1 MIPLTR
7 AQSSDSQIHD
17 DDNNPQRTGRSRH
30 LLKSG
35 PTAPTWDRSD
45 AAMTVTVPSTRSG
58 SSRAGCRVASTGRDK
73 KGLHKGEN
81 HIHIN
86 LTANPGVFKLFK
98 ARNTFQ

>member
-45 AAMTVTVPSTRSG
+45 IAVTVTVPGTQAPQEPGAVWPAQGVTRKVCTKEKIIFIST
-58 SSRAGCRVASTGRDK
+58 
-73 KGLHKGEN
+73 
-81 HIHIN
+81 
-86 LTANPGVFKLFK
+86 
-98 ARNTFQ
+98 